1 MLNISPNFSKKY
13 FISLFVLFIAF
24 MLSACSNNLM
34 SYFTQTPTYH
44 INGNIYSHSYDI
56 PENATITLS
65 LTSIQQNEN
74 NAKSNLDY
82 SFKTQS
88 AGRSIAFT
96 VALPEEFQS
105 KRYTLGMSARVEKDG
120 ELIMMS
126 NKLSPIPENLSE
138 IVLLPVAAIQQ

>member
-1 MLNISPNFSKKY
+1 
-13 FISLFVLFIAF
+13 FITF
-24 MLSACSNNLM
+24 MLSACNSTLM
-34 SYFTQTPTYH
+34 SYFTHTPAYN

-56 PENATITLS
+56 PENSTITLS

-82 SFKTQS
+82 SLKTKS

-105 KRYTLGMSARVEKDG
+105 KRYTLGMSARIEKDG

-126 NKLSPIPENLSE
+126 NKLSPIPENMSE
-138 IVLLPVAAIQQ
+138 VVLLPMTAISQ

>member
-1 MLNISPNFSKKY
+1 MLNINPNFSKKY
-13 FISLFVLFIAF
+13 FFLLFILFITF
-24 MLSACSNNLM
+24 MLSACNSTLM
-34 SYFTQTPTYH
+34 SYFTHTPAYN

-56 PENATITLS
+56 PENSTITLS

-82 SFKTQS
+82 SLKTKS

-105 KRYTLGMSARVEKDG
+105 KRYTLGMSARIEKDG

-126 NKLSPIPENLSE
+126 NKLSPIPENMSE
-138 IVLLPVAAIQQ
+138 VILLPMTAISQ

>member
-1 MLNISPNFSKKY
+1 
-13 FISLFVLFIAF
+13 
-24 MLSACSNNLM
+24 MLSACNSTLM
-34 SYFTQTPTYH
+34 NYFTHTPTYN

-82 SFKTQS
+82 SFKTKS
-88 AGRSIAFT
+88 AGRSITFT

-105 KRYTLGMSARVEKDG
+105 KRYTLGMSARIEKDG
-120 ELIMMS
+120 ELVMMS

-138 IVLLPVAAIQQ
+138 VVLLPMTAISQ